1 MTNHVQSLESANVA
15 QPVNPLRERRQVAEK
30 TAKSGKAE
38 QVCSM
43 QAKPWEPCQ
52 PVTLEMLRTKLAGLV
67 QAGRQC
73 EIRALL
79 RHYGAERLP
88 DVPTKYFDELLYAA
102 EKLG

>member
-1 MTNHVQSLESANVA
+1 MTNHVQNLESANAA
-15 QPVNPLRERRQVAEK
+15 QPANLVRERQVAAP
-30 TAKSGKAE
+30 TAKSNNAE
-38 QVCSM
+38 QVYSG
-43 QAKPWEPCQ
+43 QAEPWKPRQ
-52 PVTLEMLRTKLAGLV
+52 PVTLEMIRTKFAGLV
-67 QAGRQC
+67 QAGRQG